1 MRLQSR
7 GGPDPS
13 APGGGTDPPPDS
25 ELVRRAR
32 DGDETAL
39 VVLLDRY
46 RPLAQR
52 QARSYFLA
60 GAERE
65 DVVQEAVIGL
75 YKAVRDFDPER
86 HLSFAGFAELCVN
99 RQVLT
104 AVRNATRH
112 KHGPLNDYVSVWR
125 DELGEDG
132 GTPLAEA
139 LPGPAATDPAEL
151 VLSAERLRSV
161 REHLADALSPLEAQV
176 LELHVQG
183 FSYAAIAERL
193 ERSEKAVD
201 NALQRIKR
209 KLEAHLRGLDEG

>member
-1 MRLQSR
+1 M
-7 GGPDPS
+7 PD
-13 APGGGTDPPPDS
+13 TD
-25 ELVRRAR
+25 LVRRAR
-32 DGDETAL
+32 EGDEAAL
-39 VVLLDRY
+39 AELLDRY

-132 GTPLAEA
+132 TPLAEA

-161 REHLADALSPLEAQV
+161 REHLAGALSPLEAQV

-183 FSYAAIAERL
+183 LSYAAIAERL
-193 ERSEKAVD
+193 GRSEKAVD